1 MGYSPNLDFLIPL
14 AFDAGAPLLR
24 LRYFSQF
31 DIRKGGRP
39 KIPAMEAVVDL
50 VIDRMARQFPYVSI
64 VTEHERHIVF
74 ESGITLYLGSFGDI
88 PSIERLPT
96 LSFAVVVDGV
106 PESAVIYAPA
116 GRHLWMAKR
125 GSGCRSDG
133 RLVSVSERGLFGGS
147 SFYVPKS
154 RLSRSVR
161 NLSDGLADLKASIID
176 VGPIAYMGGMVA
188 SGMFEGVV
196 FPAVG
201 NPESPAIQL
210 IVEEAGGVFSD
221 LEGNDE
227 IRHCR
232 VSAEEFESTWYVAS
246 NGVLHDD
253 FLYLI
258 RASRSS

>member
-1 MGYSPNLDFLIPL
+1 MEYSPNLDFLIQL

-31 DIRKGGRP
+31 DIRTGGRP
-39 KIPAMEAVVDL
+39 RMPAMDAVVDL
-50 VIDRMARQFPYVSI
+50 VTDCMTKRFPRVPI
-64 VTEHERHIVF
+64 VTGYDDRAAL
-74 ESGITLYLGSFGDI
+74 ESGITFYLGSLGDV
-88 PSIERLPT
+88 PSVERLPT
-96 LSFAVVVDGV
+96 LSLAIVVDGI
-106 PESAVIYAPA
+106 PESAVIYAPE

-147 SFYVPKS
+147 SFYVPKP
-154 RLSRSVR
+154 RLSRSIR

-188 SGMFEGVV
+188 LGMFEGVV

-201 NPESPAIQL
+201 NPEAPAIQL

-221 LEGNDE
+221 LEGNDVV
-227 IRHCR
+227 RHSR